1 MEARLGALETFPTT
15 KGERVFPPLAPSQEM
30 PPRANPAVQGD
41 TPAPL
46 RKLRMPKRP
55 GQAVPEPQEGHVHT
69 TILSFSNLHQSGELF
84 VNYLRARKQVFI
96 DQKGWNLPQE
106 DGMEFD
112 QYDTAKARWVVLH
125 EYGEVLAGVRIAPTT
140 AQCGQH
146 SYMIRDAQKGVL
158 DDLPFDVLYFEA
170 PVSDEIWEATRL
182 FVCPSVPAE
191 RRMRIN
197 ALLLQG
203 MAQAAREVG
212 ATHVLGIVPA
222 IFRRWMGRLGMT
234 ATPVGPALSI
244 DGDKVQAALMNVVL
258 DGSGRASA

>member
-1 MEARLGALETFPTT
+1 MGALETFPST
-15 KGERVFPPLAPSQEM
+15 KGERVFPPLEPAQEQVQE
-30 PPRANPAVQGD
+30 PPAA
-41 TPAPL
+41 TASAAAPL
-46 RKLRMPKRP
+46 RKVRMPRRSSDV
-55 GQAVPEPQEGHVHT
+55 APEAHEGHVHT

-84 VNYLRARKQVFI
+84 VNYLRARKEVFI

-158 DDLPFDVLYFEA
+158 NDLPFDVLYFEA
-170 PVSDEIWEATRL
+170 PVRDDIWEATRL

-191 RRMRIN
+191 RRVRIN
-197 ALLLQG
+197 TLLLQG

-222 IFRRWMGRLGMT
+222 IFRRWMARLGMT
-234 ATPVGPALSI
+234 ATPVGPVMTI

-258 DGSGRASA
+258 DGSNRVTA